1 VTVSRSTSTSRAVSC
16 PNCRALNGVDFD
28 RCVRCGAALAHAVTA
43 TDPIRGHVEGG
54 SLVGTK
60 LIIGATT
67 FVFAL
72 QIADI
77 LASFGPTAIGAF
89 LYTGSASNALRFGA
103 ALLAP
108 AYVAREPWRLLS
120 AVFVHYGFLHFV
132 MNMLSAANL
141 GRIAEPLVGSARFIA
156 AYLIAGLVGFMVTA
170 VQVGLHGASY
180 GTTAGASGAVLGV
193 LGVLI
198 GFHVRR
204 RDPRFRAYAMQALIY
219 GVLFGFAVNASGLG
233 VMINNSAHIGGL
245 TCGAL
250 LGFVYGGARPRS
262 DLFANLL
269 AGLCVLASIVALAL
283 AARSPVAL
291 PRWRELSTIDYA
303 FPRPEASPT
312 ARLDAPR
319 RGDSPP
325 ARGKKEEGAVFRG

>member
-1 VTVSRSTSTSRAVSC
+1 MSQSTSAARALSC
-16 PNCRALNGVDFD
+16 PKCRALNGADFD
-28 RCVRCGAALAHAVTA
+28 RCVRCGAALAQTA
-43 TDPIRGHVEGG
+43 IAADRIRGHADGE
-54 SLVGTK
+54 SLIGTK
-60 LIIGATT
+60 LVIGATT

-77 LASFGPTAIGAF
+77 LASFGPQAISAL
-89 LYTGSASNALRFGA
+89 LYAGSASNALRFGA

-120 AVFVHYGFLHFV
+120 AVFVHYGFVHFV

-170 VQVGLHGASY
+170 IQVGLQGGSY

-193 LGVLI
+193 LGVII
-198 GFHVRR
+198 GFYVRR
-204 RDPRFRAYAMQALIY
+204 RDRRWRAYAMQALIY

-245 TCGAL
+245 ACGAL
-250 LGFVYGGARPRS
+250 FGFVYGGARPHR
-262 DLFANLL
+262 DIFANLL
-269 AGLCVLASIVALAL
+269 AGACILASILALAL
-283 AARSPVAL
+283 AARSPVGI
-291 PRWRELSTIDYA
+291 PS
-303 FPRPEASPT
+303 F
-312 ARLDAPR
+312 
-319 RGDSPP
+319 
-325 ARGKKEEGAVFRG
+325 